1 MSQIVTMP
9 QLGETVTEGTIL
21 RWLVQVGDEV
31 KEDDPILEIS
41 TDKVDTEV
49 PSPFNGTVTS
59 LLVEEGETVEVGVS
73 LLELNGGKPETEE
86 ISSREDQEEDN
97 KKENVQELT
106 PKVDEDQ
113 NINITKISN
122 KDQNLKLSPVVRKL
136 ASENNINLEKVTGSG
151 KDGRI
156 TRQDIEKII
165 SSDQKDVSTE
175 NISDKPL
182 KEIKQEVVPEES
194 SNNISRLRKRIA
206 ENMIMSK
213 QTSAHVMTSV
223 EIDFENIE
231 IVRSKHKAKFKKE
244 NGFALTYLPFISIAT
259 ISALREYSVVNSSF
273 DLENGIHEIHN
284 HINLGIAVDLNQ
296 EGLLVGNLQEADSF
310 NLKGIA
316 RKISETSK
324 LLRSGKYGLNDVS
337 GTTFT
342 ISNNGSFNSFL
353 TSPIINQPNVAI
365 LSTESVKKRPV
376 VVQAQ
381 DGSDSIA
388 IRHTG
393 ILSITWDHR
402 VFDGSVALLF
412 LNFIKDRR
420 KYSFEGLVMISVLIN
435 SDYSIDKNIQLS
447 LIGLPNEQLNSIKE
461 EFKNEFVKNFTKLNN
476 DQKSSDQNVTEI
488 IRKSLKFVLKN
499 ILQKKPEIQ
508 IHLIRK

>member
-1 MSQIVTMP
+1 MTMP

-412 LNFIKDRR
+412 LNFIKDRLENTDW
-420 KYSFEGLVMISVLIN
+420 SQEL
-435 SDYSIDKNIQLS
+435 D
-447 LIGLPNEQLNSIKE
+447 
-461 EFKNEFVKNFTKLNN
+461 
-476 DQKSSDQNVTEI
+476 
-488 IRKSLKFVLKN
+488 
-499 ILQKKPEIQ
+499 
-508 IHLIRK
+508 

>member
-21 RWLVQVGDEV
+21 RWLVKVGDEV

-49 PSPFNGTVTS
+49 PSPFNGTVS
-59 LLVEEGETVEVGVS
+59 NLLVEEGETVEVGAS
-73 LLELNGGKPETEE
+73 LLELDGDKTNTNDTPPKEE
-86 ISSREDQEEDN
+86 PKEEPN
-97 KKENVQELT
+97 EENVQDPS
-106 PKVDEDQ
+106 PKVEEAQ
-113 NINITKISN
+113 NDNILKSP
-122 KDQNLKLSPVVRKL
+122 KGKQNLKLSPVVRKL
-136 ASENNINLEKVTGSG
+136 ASEHNIDIEKVQGTG

-156 TRQDIEKII
+156 KRQDIEKII
-165 SSDQKDVSTE
+165 SSGQGV
-175 NISDKPL
+175 IS
-182 KEIKQEVVPEES
+182 KEKIAEQPPQEKEKEMLTKET

-206 ENMIMSK
+206 ENMVMSK
-213 QTSAHVMTSV
+213 QTSAHVMTSIEV
-223 EIDFENIE
+223 DFENIE
-231 IVRSKHKAKFKKE
+231 IVRAKHKAKFKEE
-244 NGFALTYLPFISIAT
+244 NGFSLTYLPFISLAT
-259 ISALREYSVVNSSF
+259 VSALREYSVVNSSF

-296 EGLLVGNLQEADSF
+296 EGLLVGTLQEADSF

-324 LLRSGKYGLNDVS
+324 LLRDGKYGLDDVS
-337 GTTFT
+337 GSTFT

-412 LNFIKDRR
+412 LNFIKERLENADW
-420 KYSFEGLVMISVLIN
+420 SQEL
-435 SDYSIDKNIQLS
+435 D
-447 LIGLPNEQLNSIKE
+447 
-461 EFKNEFVKNFTKLNN
+461 
-476 DQKSSDQNVTEI
+476 
-488 IRKSLKFVLKN
+488 
-499 ILQKKPEIQ
+499 
-508 IHLIRK
+508 